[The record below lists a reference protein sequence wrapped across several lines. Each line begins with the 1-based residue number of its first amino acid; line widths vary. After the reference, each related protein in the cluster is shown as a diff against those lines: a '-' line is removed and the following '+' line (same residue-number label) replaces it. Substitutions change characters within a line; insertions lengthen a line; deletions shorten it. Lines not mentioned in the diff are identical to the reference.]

1 VKKQMDKWYEIVGNL
16 RDESEDSYKTQQFVY
31 QVFRELSKAKI
42 KDKGK
47 FKNRMGPEFEQWSSR
62 LIDHYSNELVIEILS
77 DDEFWLET
85 LLITQSI

>member
-1 VKKQMDKWYEIVGNL
+1 MDKWYEIVGNL

>member
-16 RDESEDSYKTQQFVY
+16 KDESEDSYKTQQFVY
-31 QVFRELSKAKI
+31 QVFRELSNAKI

-47 FKNRMGPEFEQWSSR
+47 FKNRMGPEFEQWSAR
-62 LIDHYSNELVIEILS
+62 LIDIYSNELVVEILS

-85 LLITQSI
+85 LFITQRI

>member
-1 VKKQMDKWYEIVGNL
+1 MDKWYEIVGNL
-16 RDESEDSYKTQQFVY
+16 RDDSENSYMTQQFTHQVY
-31 QVFRELSKAKI
+31 RELRAAKI

-62 LIDHYSNELVIEILS
+62 LSELYPNDLVREILS

-85 LLITQSI
+85 LLVTQGI

>member
-1 VKKQMDKWYEIVGNL
+1 MDKWYEIVGNM
-16 RDESEDSYKTQQFVY
+16 RDESEDSYKTQQFTHQVY
-31 QVFRELSKAKI
+31 RELRSAKI

-62 LIDHYSNELVIEILS
+62 LADTYPRDLVTEILS

-85 LLITQSI
+85 LLVTQGI

>member
-1 VKKQMDKWYEIVGNL
+1 MDKWYTIVGNL
-16 RDESEDSYKTQQFVY
+16 RDESENSYMTQQFTHQVY
-31 QVFRELSKAKI
+31 RELVNAKI

-62 LIDHYSNELVIEILS
+62 LAELYPRDLVAEILS

-85 LLITQSI
+85 LLVTQGV

>member
-1 VKKQMDKWYEIVGNL
+1 MDKWYTIVGNM
-16 RDESEDSYKTQQFVY
+16 RDESEDQYMTQQFTY
-31 QVFRELSKAKI
+31 QVYRELRSAKI

-62 LIDHYSNELVIEILS
+62 LTNMYTQDLVTEILS

-85 LLITQSI
+85 LLVAQGI